1 MKSVKLFSIAIILT
15 VSFVWAQVAI
25 KTAQRINRNAMVTS
39 EINEPDQMPRS
50 ISINRIGQG
59 NTSPQTLVHT
69 LSGVGINSTNLV
81 FSGRNLAGATFSGGD
96 ECGLDFDSGIILSS
110 GAASNIAGPNNSAS
124 KSSNNQQLGDTDLDA
139 LAGEETFD
147 AAVLE
152 FDIVPTYN
160 KLSWILSWLPKS
172 IQK

>member
-59 NTSPQTLVHT
+59 NTCPQTLVQT
-69 LSGVGINSTNLV
+69 LRGVGINSTNVV
-81 FSGRNLAGATFSGGD
+81 FSGRNVAGA
-96 ECGLDFDSGIILSS
+96 
-110 GAASNIAGPNNSAS
+110 
-124 KSSNNQQLGDTDLDA
+124 
-139 LAGEETFD
+139 
-147 AAVLE
+147 
-152 FDIVPTYN
+152 
-160 KLSWILSWLPKS
+160 
-172 IQK
+172 